1 MFTGLIES
9 VGRVSRIDRSAAG
22 HRLVVST
29 ELSRELTLGESLA
42 VNGVCLTVVQ
52 AGDGVVQADVSPET
66 TRVTS
71 LGRLGVDSLV
81 NLERSLRA
89 DARVGGHFVQGHVDG
104 TATIDSIDEV
114 GETRRLTLTLPAGLE
129 PYIVEKG
136 SIALDGISLTL
147 AAVAGRCIDVQ
158 IIPFTWQHT
167 NLQTARAGTVVN
179 VECDILGKYVAKAL
193 AARHG

>member
-1 MFTGLIES
+1 
-9 VGRVSRIDRSAAG
+9 
-22 HRLVVST
+22 
-29 ELSRELTLGESLA
+29 
-42 VNGVCLTVVQ
+42 
-52 AGDGVVQADVSPET
+52 
-66 TRVTS
+66 
-71 LGRLGVDSLV
+71 
-81 NLERSLRA
+81 
-89 DARVGGHFVQGHVDG
+89 VQGHVDG

-114 GETRRLTLTLPAGLE
+114 GETRRLKLTLPAGLE

-167 NLQTARAGTVVN
+167 NLRAARAGTVVN

-193 AARHG
+193 VARHG